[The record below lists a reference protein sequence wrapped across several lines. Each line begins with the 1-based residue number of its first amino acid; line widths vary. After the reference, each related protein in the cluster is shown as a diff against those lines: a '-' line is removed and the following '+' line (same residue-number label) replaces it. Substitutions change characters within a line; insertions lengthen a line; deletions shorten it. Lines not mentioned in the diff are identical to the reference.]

1 MDTYSLVVFGILMI
15 SLVTLI
21 FLSYLLKALIRKQ
34 VDDQMKSIIPI
45 KAIRKRVGITIKW
58 WK

>member
-1 MDTYSLVVFGILMI
+1 ML